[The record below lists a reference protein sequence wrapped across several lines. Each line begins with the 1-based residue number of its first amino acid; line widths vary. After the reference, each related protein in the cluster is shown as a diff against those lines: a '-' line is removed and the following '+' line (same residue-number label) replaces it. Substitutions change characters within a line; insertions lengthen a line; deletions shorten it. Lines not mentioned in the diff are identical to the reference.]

1 MPQRTPL
8 AEWHEN
14 NRGRMVDFA
23 GWSMPVQYSTIVSE
37 HLGTR
42 KGAGVFDVSHMG
54 RVAVEGNQAAEWLD
68 SMLTRQVVDLPVC
81 RARYT
86 LITGVAGEEDDVQL
100 DGAPVILDDALVTRL
115 ADQKDGSQRFVLV
128 VNASNRQRVVRWLQ
142 ACLPPEG
149 VSLNDRTEDSAMIAV
164 QGPLVFGHM
173 TEDVF
178 AGPLGSV
185 FGKKVLEQLAALP
198 NYGALET
205 ELSGEPVLVSRTGYT
220 GEDGV
225 EIILGSS
232 QALGLWKCLVEEG
245 HAIPCGLGSR
255 DTLRLEAAMPLYGH
269 ELCEKTDPFSAGL
282 GFAVNIDGRE
292 FPGAEEI
299 RTRRSSSDRC
309 RIGLV
314 FESRRAARSGD
325 HVLVSKNGTDS
336 ICGEITS
343 GSFSPTCEQG
353 IALAV
358 VDRAVAEQECEVEV
372 LVRGVRLQAK
382 LVSLPFYRR
391 HRHD

>member
-185 FGKKVLEQLAALP
+185 FGKKVLEQLASLP

-232 QALGLWKCLVEEG
+232 QSLGLWKCLVEEG
-245 HAIPCGLGSR
+245 NAIPCGLGSR

-372 LVRGVRLQAK
+372 LVRGVRLPAK

>member
-23 GWSMPVQYSTIVSE
+23 GWSMPVQYSSIVSE

-54 RVAVEGNQAAEWLD
+54 RVAIEGSQATEWLE
-68 SMLTRQVVDLPVC
+68 SRLTRQVRDLPVG

-86 LITGVAGEEDDVQL
+86 LVTGVDGTGGKVQL
-100 DGAPVILDDALVTRL
+100 DGTPVILDDALVTRL
-115 ADQKDGSQRFVLV
+115 ADQKDGTRRFILV
-128 VNASNRQRVVRWLQ
+128 VNASNRQRVVCWLE

-149 VSLNDRTEDSAMIAV
+149 VTISDITEESAMIAV
-164 QGPLVFGHM
+164 QGPRVFGHKKD
-173 TEDVF
+173 DVHE
-178 AGPLGSV
+178 GPLGHV
-185 FGKKVLEQLAALP
+185 FEERILEQLAGLP

-205 ELSGEPVLVSRTGYT
+205 QLGGEPVLVSRTGYT

-225 EIILGSS
+225 EIILKSS
-232 QALGLWKCLVEEG
+232 QAQGVWEELVEEG
-245 HAIPCGLGSR
+245 GAIPCGLGSR

-269 ELCEKTDPFSAGL
+269 ELHEKTDPFSAGL
-282 GFAVNIDGRE
+282 GFAVNIDGRD
-292 FPGAEEI
+292 FPGVEEI
-299 RTRRSSSDRC
+299 RTRRGESDRR

-325 HVLVSKNGTDS
+325 QVMFSKNGMDS
-336 ICGEITS
+336 VCGEITS
-343 GSFSPTCEQG
+343 GSFSPTCERG

-358 VDRAVAEQECEVEV
+358 VDRVVLEQECELEV
-372 LVRGVRLQAK
+372 LVRGVRLPAK

-391 HRHD
+391 PRHD

>member
-173 TEDVF
+173 SEDVF

-343 GSFSPTCEQG
+343 GSFSPTRDRG

-358 VDRAVAEQECEVEV
+358 VDRAVAEQECELEV
-372 LVRGVRLQAK
+372 LVRGVRLPAK

>member
-23 GWSMPVQYSTIVSE
+23 GWSMPVQYSSIVSE

-54 RVAVEGNQAAEWLD
+54 RVAIEGSQATEWLE
-68 SMLTRQVVDLPVC
+68 SRLTRQVRDLPVG

-86 LITGVAGEEDDVQL
+86 LITGVDGTGGKVQL
-100 DGAPVILDDALVTRL
+100 DGTPVILDDALVTRL
-115 ADQKDGSQRFVLV
+115 ADQKDGTRRFILV
-128 VNASNRQRVVRWLQ
+128 VNASNRQRVVCWLE

-149 VSLNDRTEDSAMIAV
+149 VTISDITEESAMIAV
-164 QGPLVFGHM
+164 QGPRVFGHKKD
-173 TEDVF
+173 DVHE
-178 AGPLGSV
+178 GPLGHV
-185 FGKKVLEQLAALP
+185 FEERILEQLAALP
-198 NYGALET
+198 NYGALEIQ
-205 ELSGEPVLVSRTGYT
+205 LGGEPVLVSRTGYT

-232 QALGLWKCLVEEG
+232 QSLGLWKCLVEEG
-245 HAIPCGLGSR
+245 NAIPCGLGSR

-325 HVLVSKNGTDS
+325 HVLVSKNGTDA

-372 LVRGVRLQAK
+372 LVRGVRLPAK

-391 HRHD
+391 PRHD

>member
-23 GWSMPVQYSTIVSE
+23 GWLMPVQYSSIVSE

-54 RVAVEGNQAAEWLD
+54 RVAVEGKQAAEWLD
-68 SMLTRQVVDLPVC
+68 SMLTRQVVDLPVY

-86 LITGVAGEEDDVQL
+86 LITGVTGEEDDVQL
-100 DGAPVILDDALVTRL
+100 GGAPVILDDALVTRL

-149 VSLNDRTEDSAMIAV
+149 VSLNDTTEDSAMIAV
-164 QGPLVFGHM
+164 QGPLVFGHT

-178 AGPLGSV
+178 TGPLGSV

-198 NYGALET
+198 NYGVLET

-232 QALGLWKCLVEEG
+232 QATGLWKSLVEEG

-372 LVRGVRLQAK
+372 LVRGVRLSAK

>member
-86 LITGVAGEEDDVQL
+86 LITGIAGEKDDVQL

-198 NYGALET
+198 NYGAIET

-232 QALGLWKCLVEEG
+232 QSLGLWKCLVEEG
-245 HAIPCGLGSR
+245 NAIPCGLGSR

-372 LVRGVRLQAK
+372 LVRGVRLPAK

>member
-23 GWSMPVQYSTIVSE
+23 GWSMPVQYSSIVSE

-54 RVAVEGNQAAEWLD
+54 RVSIEGSQATEWLE
-68 SMLTRQVVDLPVC
+68 SRLTRQVRDLPVG

-86 LITGVAGEEDDVQL
+86 LITGVDGTGGKVQL
-100 DGAPVILDDALVTRL
+100 DGTPVILDDALVTRL
-115 ADQKDGSQRFVLV
+115 ADQKDGGQRFILV
-128 VNASNRQRVVRWLQ
+128 VNASNRQRVVCWLE

-149 VSLNDRTEDSAMIAV
+149 VTISDITEESAMIAV
-164 QGPLVFGHM
+164 QGPRVFGHKKD
-173 TEDVF
+173 DVHE
-178 AGPLGSV
+178 GPLGHV
-185 FGKKVLEQLAALP
+185 FEEKILEQLAALP

-205 ELSGEPVLVSRTGYT
+205 QLGGEPVLVSRTGYT

-225 EIILGSS
+225 EIILKSS
-232 QALGLWKCLVEEG
+232 QAQGVWEELVEKG
-245 HAIPCGLGSR
+245 GAIPCGLGSR

-269 ELCEKTDPFSAGL
+269 ELHEQTDPFSAGL

-299 RTRRSSSDRC
+299 RTRRGASDRS

-325 HVLVSKNGTDS
+325 QVMFSKNGTDS
-336 ICGEITS
+336 VCGEITS
-343 GSFSPTCEQG
+343 GSFSPTCERG

-358 VDRAVAEQECEVEV
+358 VDRVVLEQERELEV
-372 LVRGVRLQAK
+372 LVRGVRLPAK

-391 HRHD
+391 PRHD

>member
-358 VDRAVAEQECEVEV
+358 VDRAVAEQECELEV
-372 LVRGVRLQAK
+372 LVRGVRLPAK

>member
-23 GWSMPVQYSTIVSE
+23 GWSMPVQYSSIVSE

-42 KGAGVFDVSHMG
+42 KGVGVFDVSHMG
-54 RVAVEGNQAAEWLD
+54 RVAVEGKQAAEWLD

-86 LITGVAGEEDDVQL
+86 LITGVAGEEDNVQL

-142 ACLPPEG
+142 ARLPPEG
-149 VSLNDRTEDSAMIAV
+149 VTLNDTTEDSAMIAV
-164 QGPLVFGHM
+164 QGPLVFGH
-173 TEDVF
+173 TAEDVF

-185 FGKKVLEQLAALP
+185 FGKKVLQQLATLP
-198 NYGALET
+198 NYGVLET

-245 HAIPCGLGSR
+245 SAIPCGLGSR

-343 GSFSPTCEQG
+343 GSFSPTCERG

-358 VDRAVAEQECEVEV
+358 VDRAIAEQECELEV
-372 LVRGVRLQAK
+372 LVRGVRLPAK

>member
-232 QALGLWKCLVEEG
+232 QSLGLWKCLVEEG
-245 HAIPCGLGSR
+245 NAIPCGLGSR

-372 LVRGVRLQAK
+372 LVRGVRLPAK

>member
-149 VSLNDRTEDSAMIAV
+149 VSLNDKTEDSAMIAV

-232 QALGLWKCLVEEG
+232 QSLGLWKCLVEEG
-245 HAIPCGLGSR
+245 NAIPCGLGSR

-372 LVRGVRLQAK
+372 LVRGVRLPAK

>member
-23 GWSMPVQYSTIVSE
+23 GWSMPVQYSSIVSE

-42 KGAGVFDVSHMG
+42 KGAGIFDVSHMG

-68 SMLTRQVVDLPVC
+68 SLLTRQVVDLPVC

-86 LITGVAGEEDDVQL
+86 LITGLPSEEDNVQL
-100 DGAPVILDDALVTRL
+100 GGAPVILDDALVTRL
-115 ADQKDGSQRFVLV
+115 ADQKDGSQRFILV

-142 ACLPPEG
+142 SCLPPEG
-149 VSLNDRTEDSAMIAV
+149 VTLNDTTEHSAMIAV
-164 QGPLVFGHM
+164 QGPLVFGH
-173 TEDVF
+173 TAEDVF
-178 AGPLGSV
+178 AGPLRGV
-185 FGKKVLEQLAALP
+185 FDKKVLEQLASLP
-198 NYGALET
+198 NYGVLET
-205 ELSGEPVLVSRTGYT
+205 EFSGEPVLVSRTGYT

-232 QALGLWKCLVEEG
+232 QAIGLWKRLVEEG
-245 HAIPCGLGSR
+245 DAIPCGLGSR

-269 ELCEKTDPFSAGL
+269 ELCEKTDPFSVGL
-282 GFAVNIDGRE
+282 GFAVNMDGRD

-299 RTRRSSSDRC
+299 RIRRGSSGRC

-325 HVLVSKNGTDS
+325 QVLVSENGADS

-343 GSFSPTCEQG
+343 GSFSPTCERG

-358 VDRAVAEQECEVEV
+358 VDRAIAEQECELVV
-372 LVRGVRLQAK
+372 LVRGVRLPVER
-382 LVSLPFYRR
+382 VSLPFYRR
-391 HRHD
+391 PRHD

>member
-198 NYGALET
+198 NYGAIET

-232 QALGLWKCLVEEG
+232 QSLGLWKCLVEEG
-245 HAIPCGLGSR
+245 NAIPCGLGSR

-353 IALAV
+353 NCFG
-358 VDRAVAEQECEVEV
+358 R
-372 LVRGVRLQAK
+372 
-382 LVSLPFYRR
+382 S
-391 HRHD
+391 

>member
-198 NYGALET
+198 NYGAIET

-232 QALGLWKCLVEEG
+232 QSLGLWKCLVEEG

-372 LVRGVRLQAK
+372 LVRGVRLPAK

>member
-198 NYGALET
+198 NYGAIET

-232 QALGLWKCLVEEG
+232 QSLGLWKCLVEEG
-245 HAIPCGLGSR
+245 NAIPCGLGSR

-343 GSFSPTCEQG
+343 GSFSPTYEQG

>member
-149 VSLNDRTEDSAMIAV
+149 VSLNDKTEDSAMIAV

-232 QALGLWKCLVEEG
+232 QSLGLWKCLVEEG
-245 HAIPCGLGSR
+245 NAIPCGLGSR

-325 HVLVSKNGTDS
+325 HVLVSKNGTDA

-372 LVRGVRLQAK
+372 LVRGVRLPAK

>member
-23 GWSMPVQYSTIVSE
+23 GWSMPVQYSSIVSE

-86 LITGVAGEEDDVQL
+86 LITGVPGEEDNVKL
-100 DGAPVILDDALVTRL
+100 GGAAVILDDALVTRL
-115 ADQKDGSQRFVLV
+115 SDQKDGSQRFILV

-142 ACLPPEG
+142 SRLPPEG
-149 VSLNDRTEDSAMIAV
+149 VTLNDMTEDSAMIAV
-164 QGPLVFGHM
+164 QGPLVFGH
-173 TEDVF
+173 TAEDVCT
-178 AGPLGSV
+178 GPLGGV
-185 FGKKVLEQLAALP
+185 FDNKVFEQLAALP

-225 EIILGSS
+225 EIILKSS
-232 QALGLWKCLVEEG
+232 QAQGVWEELVEEG
-245 HAIPCGLGSR
+245 GAIPCGLGSR

-269 ELCEKTDPFSAGL
+269 ELCEETDPFSAGL
-282 GFAVNIDGRE
+282 GFAINIDGRD

-299 RTRRSSSDRC
+299 RIRRGSSSRC
-309 RIGLV
+309 RVGLL

-325 HVLVSKNGTDS
+325 QVIVSENGSNS

-343 GSFSPTCEQG
+343 GSFSPTCERG

-358 VDRAVAEQECEVEV
+358 VDRAIAEQECELEV
-372 LVRGVRLQAK
+372 LVRGVRLPVER
-382 LVSLPFYRR
+382 VSLPFYRR
-391 HRHD
+391 PRHD

>member
-86 LITGVAGEEDDVQL
+86 LITGVAGEEDNVQL

-198 NYGALET
+198 NYGAIET

-232 QALGLWKCLVEEG
+232 QSLGLWKCLVEEG
-245 HAIPCGLGSR
+245 NAIPCGLGSR

-325 HVLVSKNGTDS
+325 HVLVSKNGADS

-372 LVRGVRLQAK
+372 LVRGVRLPAK

>member
-149 VSLNDRTEDSAMIAV
+149 VSLNDKTEDSAMIAV

-198 NYGALET
+198 NYGAIET

-232 QALGLWKCLVEEG
+232 QSLGLWKCLVEEG
-245 HAIPCGLGSR
+245 NAIPCGLGSR

-372 LVRGVRLQAK
+372 LVRGVRLPAK

>member
-149 VSLNDRTEDSAMIAV
+149 VSLNDWTEDSAMIAV

-198 NYGALET
+198 NYGAIET

-232 QALGLWKCLVEEG
+232 QSLGLWKCLVEEG
-245 HAIPCGLGSR
+245 NAIPCGLGSR

-372 LVRGVRLQAK
+372 LVRGVRLPAK

>member
-149 VSLNDRTEDSAMIAV
+149 VTLNDTTEDSAMIAV

-178 AGPLGSV
+178 AGPLGCV

-343 GSFSPTCEQG
+343 GSFSPTCERG
-353 IALAV
+353 IALAI
-358 VDRAVAEQECEVEV
+358 VDRAIAEQECELEV
-372 LVRGVRLQAK
+372 LVRGVRLPAK

>member
-198 NYGALET
+198 NYGAIET

-232 QALGLWKCLVEEG
+232 QSLGLWKCLVEEG
-245 HAIPCGLGSR
+245 NAIPCGLGSR

-372 LVRGVRLQAK
+372 LVRGVRLPAK

>member
-198 NYGALET
+198 NYGAIET

-232 QALGLWKCLVEEG
+232 QSLGLWKCLVEEG
-245 HAIPCGLGSR
+245 NAIPCGLGSR

-343 GSFSPTCEQG
+343 GSFSPTCERG
-353 IALAV
+353 IALAI
-358 VDRAVAEQECEVEV
+358 VDRAIAEQECELEV
-372 LVRGVRLQAK
+372 LVRGVRLPAK

>member
-372 LVRGVRLQAK
+372 LVRGVRLPAK

>member
-198 NYGALET
+198 NYGAIET

-232 QALGLWKCLVEEG
+232 QSLGLWKCLVEEG
-245 HAIPCGLGSR
+245 NAIPCGLGSR

-343 GSFSPTCEQG
+343 GSFSPTYEQG

-372 LVRGVRLQAK
+372 LVRGVRLPAK

>member
-8 AEWHEN
+8 AQWHEN

-232 QALGLWKCLVEEG
+232 QSLGLWKCLVEEG
-245 HAIPCGLGSR
+245 NAIPCGLGSR

-343 GSFSPTCEQG
+343 GSFSPTCERG

-358 VDRAVAEQECEVEV
+358 VDRAVAEQECELEV
-372 LVRGVRLQAK
+372 QVRGVRLPVER
-382 LVSLPFYRR
+382 VSLPFYRR
-391 HRHD
+391 PRHD

>member
-23 GWSMPVQYSTIVSE
+23 GWSMPVQYSSIVSE

-86 LITGVAGEEDDVQL
+86 LITGVPGEEDNVKL
-100 DGAPVILDDALVTRL
+100 GGAAVILDDALVTRL
-115 ADQKDGSQRFVLV
+115 SDQKDGSQRFSLV

-142 ACLPPEG
+142 ARLPSEG
-149 VSLNDRTEDSAMIAV
+149 VTLNDTTESSAMIAV
-164 QGPLVFGHM
+164 QGPLVFGH
-173 TEDVF
+173 TAEDVF
-178 AGPLGSV
+178 TGPLGGV
-185 FGKKVLEQLAALP
+185 FDKKVLEQLAALP

-225 EIILGSS
+225 EIILKSS
-232 QALGLWKCLVEEG
+232 QAQGVWEELVEEG
-245 HAIPCGLGSR
+245 GAIPCGLGSR

-269 ELCEKTDPFSAGL
+269 ELCEETDPFSAGL
-282 GFAVNIDGRE
+282 GFAINIDGRD

-299 RTRRSSSDRC
+299 RIRRGSSSRC
-309 RIGLV
+309 RVGLL
-314 FESRRAARSGD
+314 FESRRAARSSD
-325 HVLVSKNGTDS
+325 QVIVSENGSNS

-343 GSFSPTCEQG
+343 GSFSPTCERG

-358 VDRAVAEQECEVEV
+358 VDRAIAEQECELEV
-372 LVRGVRLQAK
+372 LVRGVRLPVER
-382 LVSLPFYRR
+382 VSLPFYRR
-391 HRHD
+391 PRHD

>member
-149 VSLNDRTEDSAMIAV
+149 VSLNDMTEDSAMIAV

-198 NYGALET
+198 NYGAIET

-232 QALGLWKCLVEEG
+232 QSLGLWKCLVEEG
-245 HAIPCGLGSR
+245 NAIPCGLGSR

-372 LVRGVRLQAK
+372 LVRGVRLPAK

>member
-149 VSLNDRTEDSAMIAV
+149 VSLNDWTEDSAMIAV

-198 NYGALET
+198 NYGAIET

-232 QALGLWKCLVEEG
+232 QSLGLWKCLVEEG
-245 HAIPCGLGSR
+245 NAIPCGLGSR

-391 HRHD
+391 HSHD

>member
-1 MPQRTPL
+1 
-8 AEWHEN
+8 
-14 NRGRMVDFA
+14 MVDFA
-23 GWSMPVQYSTIVSE
+23 GWSMPVQYSSIVSE

-54 RVAVEGNQAAEWLD
+54 RVAVEGNQAVEWLD

-81 RARYT
+81 RSRYT

-128 VNASNRQRVVRWLQ
+128 VNASNRQRVVRRLQ
-142 ACLPPEG
+142 ARLPPEG
-149 VSLNDRTEDSAMIAV
+149 VSLNDMTEDSAMIAV

-173 TEDVF
+173 AEDVF

-205 ELSGEPVLVSRTGYT
+205 ELSGGPVLVSRTGYT

-232 QALGLWKCLVEEG
+232 QSLGLWKCLVEEG
-245 HAIPCGLGSR
+245 SAIPCGLGSR

-343 GSFSPTCEQG
+343 GSFSPTRDRG
-353 IALAV
+353 IALAA
-358 VDRAVAEQECEVEV
+358 VDRAVAEQECELEV
-372 LVRGVRLQAK
+372 LVRGVRLPAK
-382 LVSLPFYRR
+382 VVSLPFYRR

>member
-23 GWSMPVQYSTIVSE
+23 GWSMPVQYSSIVSE

-54 RVAVEGNQAAEWLD
+54 RVAIEGSQATEWLE
-68 SMLTRQVVDLPVC
+68 SRLTRQVRDLPVG

-86 LITGVAGEEDDVQL
+86 LITGVDGTGGKVQL
-100 DGAPVILDDALVTRL
+100 DGTPVILDDALVTRL
-115 ADQKDGSQRFVLV
+115 ADQKDTGQRFILV
-128 VNASNRQRVVRWLQ
+128 VNASNRQRVVCWLE

-149 VSLNDRTEDSAMIAV
+149 VTISDITEESAMIAV
-164 QGPLVFGHM
+164 QGPRVFGHKKD
-173 TEDVF
+173 DVHE
-178 AGPLGSV
+178 GPLRHV
-185 FGKKVLEQLAALP
+185 FEERILEQLAALP

-205 ELSGEPVLVSRTGYT
+205 QLGGEPVLVSRTGYT

-225 EIILGSS
+225 EIILKSS
-232 QALGLWKCLVEEG
+232 QAQGVWEELVEKG
-245 HAIPCGLGSR
+245 GAIPCGLGSR

-269 ELCEKTDPFSAGL
+269 ELHEQTDPFSAGL

-299 RTRRSSSDRC
+299 RTRRGASDRR

-325 HVLVSKNGTDS
+325 QVMFSKNGTDS
-336 ICGEITS
+336 VCGEITS
-343 GSFSPTCEQG
+343 GSFSPTCERG

-358 VDRAVAEQECEVEV
+358 VDRVVLEQESELEV
-372 LVRGVRLQAK
+372 LVRGVRLPAK

-391 HRHD
+391 PRHD

>member
-149 VSLNDRTEDSAMIAV
+149 VSLNDWTEDSAMIAV

-232 QALGLWKCLVEEG
+232 QSLGLWKCLVEEG
-245 HAIPCGLGSR
+245 NAIPCGLGSR

-343 GSFSPTCEQG
+343 GSFSPTCERG
-353 IALAV
+353 IALAI
-358 VDRAVAEQECEVEV
+358 VDRAIAEQECELEV
-372 LVRGVRLQAK
+372 LVRGVRLPAK